1 MNAEHATSALL
12 HRGQYPFNRAPLD
25 IPEILASAPEEVQK
39 ERERVRKIRGIE
51 SRSDVHARVAP
62 SQQNFMEVGSA
73 LLIPGGPGAAAASIA
88 QAAQEANTKSQ
99 TSQDIMALLAQS
111 NSRNAG
117 RQNHMAGDAANGNVV
132 SPDELR
138 KRYKDARKLT
148 AGVAFGNG
156 DGHLGPAL

>member
-1 MNAEHATSALL
+1 
-12 HRGQYPFNRAPLD
+12 
-25 IPEILASAPEEVQK
+25 
-39 ERERVRKIRGIE
+39 
-51 SRSDVHARVAP
+51 
-62 SQQNFMEVGSA
+62 MEVGSA

-99 TSQDIMALLAQS
+99 TSQDIMALLVQS
-111 NSRNAG
+111 NNRNVG

-156 DGHLGPAL
+156 DSHLGPTLQDAVCE